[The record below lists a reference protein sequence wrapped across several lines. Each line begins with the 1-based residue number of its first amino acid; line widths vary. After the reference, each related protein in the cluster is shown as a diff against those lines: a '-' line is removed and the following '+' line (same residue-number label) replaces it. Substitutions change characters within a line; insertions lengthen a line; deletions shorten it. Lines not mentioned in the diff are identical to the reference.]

1 MPRSQARGSA
11 RTRSLQL
18 QRQVTRCFQIR
29 IIAAEADNARER
41 EICYS
46 YIAAVVKNKSLFFRA
61 ISQCHASPWLRPL
74 AYSLCM
80 ARAPS
85 LGLLSVCLSVVCLAS
100 SRSLPSH
107 QPNPMKVS
115 CRIAYSHCDQCKEL
129 GVGYWRYIKFSDAR
143 IGHDPVRKTCM

>member
-61 ISQCHASPWLRPL
+61 ISQFHASPWLRPL
-74 AYSLCM
+74 AYSLRM

-85 LGLLSVCLSVVCLAS
+85 LG
-100 SRSLPSH
+100 P
-107 QPNPMKVS
+107 
-115 CRIAYSHCDQCKEL
+115 
-129 GVGYWRYIKFSDAR
+129 
-143 IGHDPVRKTCM
+143 PVRLSICRLPCLVSISSFSPTKSNESFLQDRIFAL